1 MTEPRAVAVFGSSAT
16 EPDSAAW
23 AAAENTGKRCVE
35 AGFVVVTGG
44 YGGTMEAISKGA
56 NDAGGEAIG
65 VTAPTLFPG
74 RPGAN
79 PYVTREIVAGSL
91 MERIDTLTGLASG
104 IVVLPGS
111 IGTLAEF
118 VIAWN
123 LNHVNRLNEGMRLPT
138 VAVGDG
144 WRRLWELATGSL
156 GAFGGDVH
164 VVYTP
169 DEAVEWL
176 LAQPEMAPT
185 QAG

>member
-1 MTEPRAVAVFGSSAT
+1 MTEPKAVAVFGSSAT
-16 EPDSAAW
+16 KRESAVW

-35 AGFVVVTGG
+35 AGFAVVTGG
-44 YGGTMEAISKGA
+44 YGGTMEAVSKGA
-56 NDAGGEAIG
+56 KEAGGEAIG
-65 VTAPTLFPG
+65 VTAPALFPG

-91 MERIDTLTGLASG
+91 MERIDKLTGLASG
-104 IVVLPGS
+104 VVALPGS
-111 IGTLAEF
+111 IGTLTEL

-123 LNHVNRLNEGMRLPT
+123 LNHVNRLNEGRRLPT

-144 WRRLWELATGSL
+144 WRRLWELATASL
-156 GAFGGDVH
+156 GAFGEDVH

-176 LAQPEMAPT
+176 LAQPEMASAPE
-185 QAG
+185 G